1 MLVLADRGFFS
12 FDLWRDYMATGT
24 ALLWRLSTTMHLKP
38 MTFLPDGSYLAEIVS
53 KSVRGGRTRIA
64 LANVGGDLQLAT
76 HIPVRVIE
84 YRVENDATTSETFRL
99 ITTIVDPPHPVG
111 PAAQDEGRLD
121 VRCDLG
127 PAYRPGRGL
136 GAGPVV
142 EARAGYAQRL
152 AHQPHR
158 QLLFVVVCL
167 LRGNE
172 RELVAH
178 CCSLAK

>member
-1 MLVLADRGFFS
+1 MGQDS
-12 FDLWRDYMATGT
+12 
-24 ALLWRLSTTMHLKP
+24 
-38 MTFLPDGSYLAEIVS
+38 
-53 KSVRGGRTRIA
+53 
-64 LANVGGDLQLAT
+64 
-76 HIPVRVIE
+76 
-84 YRVENDATTSETFRL
+84 
-99 ITTIVDPPHPVG
+99 VDPPHPVG
-111 PAAQDEGRLD
+111 PVAQDEGRLD
-121 VRCDLG
+121 VLGELG
-127 PAYRPGRGL
+127 PAHSPSGGL

-158 QLLFVVVCL
+158 QLLFVVDCL